1 MARYKVIVT
10 FQGVATLE
18 IEAGTPMEARQNVKE
33 LTIADLARANR
44 TDILS
49 LHVGAREIVPVSHED
64 GEEDE
69 SGPPKSRPSGWYR
82 PA

>member
-1 MARYKVIVT
+1 MARYKVVVT

-18 IEAGTPMEARQNVKE
+18 IDADTPNEARQHVRD

-44 TDILS
+44 TDVLS
-49 LHVGAREIVPVSHED
+49 LHVGAREIVPMSDE
-64 GEEDE
+64 GMEDE
-69 SGPPKSRPSGWYR
+69 SAPPKARPSGWYR